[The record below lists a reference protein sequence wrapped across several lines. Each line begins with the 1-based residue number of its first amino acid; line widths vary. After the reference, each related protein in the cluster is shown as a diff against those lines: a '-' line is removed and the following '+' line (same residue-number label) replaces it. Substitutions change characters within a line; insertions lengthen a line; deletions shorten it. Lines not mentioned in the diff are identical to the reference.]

1 VPGDRVSDVV
11 ADDGRQASSAVLAAA
26 SDRLHADGH
35 ADLAAAV
42 RCVDAYLRDLAVA
55 HTEIALVSGRVLDR
69 VEALL
74 GAAPTGLPSSTGR
87 RTATAPEPRA
97 G

>member
-1 VPGDRVSDVV
+1 
-11 ADDGRQASSAVLAAA
+11 
-26 SDRLHADGH
+26 
-35 ADLAAAV
+35 
-42 RCVDAYLRDLAVA
+42 VDAHLRDLAVA
-55 HTEIALVSGRVLDR
+55 HTGIALVSGRVLDR

-87 RTATAPEPRA
+87 RTAAAPEPRA